1 MIKCYA
7 LIVAYDGTGFYGW
20 VPQPGLPTIAQ
31 VMQDTFYAVFKQKIA
46 LVGASRTDAG
56 VHSLGQVVRFH
67 ASIDLCVGTIKKV
80 WNARLPE
87 SIVIRSLEEFPEN
100 TFNPFY
106 AIAYKTYYYHFF
118 LERPLPFLSRYAFYA
133 PRVDNLSR
141 LNEVLQLFVGT
152 HDFTS
157 FSTGIPIGENP
168 VCRIDSINFSYF
180 KRFRMYQISI
190 TGDRFLRHMVRRL
203 VGAAFLVAE
212 KKARVSIHEVA
223 DIFDQKKI
231 NSLLPTAP
239 AKGLLLYKICYK

>member
-7 LIVAYDGTGFYGW
+7 IIVAYDGTGFYGW

-31 VMQDTFYAVFKQKIA
+31 VMQDTFYAIFRQKIA

-67 ASIDLCVGTIKKV
+67 ADIDLCVDTIKKV

-87 SIVIRSLEEFPEN
+87 SIVIRSLEEFSEN
-100 TFNPFY
+100 SFNPFY

-118 LERPLPFLSRYAFYA
+118 LDRPLPFLSRYGLYV
-133 PRVDNLSR
+133 PSMGDLSRVDQ
-141 LNEVLQLFVGT
+141 VLQLFVGT

-157 FSTGIPIGENP
+157 FSTGMPIGDNP
-168 VCRIDSINFSYF
+168 ICRIDSIHLSYF
-180 KRFRMYQISI
+180 KRFNTYQISI
-190 TGDRFLRHMVRRL
+190 TGNRFLRHMVRRF
-203 VGAAFLVAE
+203 VGAAFLIAE
-212 KKARVSIHEVA
+212 KKARVSIDEVA
-223 DIFDQKKI
+223 VIFDQKKI